1 MTSEYDIVI
10 AGGGLAGS
18 TLACALANT
27 GARIAIIESV
37 EASAGH
43 QPSFDDR
50 AIALAYGSQRI
61 FEGIGLW
68 KAITPGATAIRKIH
82 VSEQGGFGFTHLD
95 AAEEQVPALGYVA
108 LARELGS
115 AIMLQLSKSKVTRI
129 SPATVAGFSQRGDCL
144 SVDIEADGR
153 QRQFVTRL
161 LVAADGGQS
170 LIRQQL
176 DIKTRQWEYG
186 QTAIVT
192 NVIPGIA
199 HHNIA
204 YERFTPNGPL
214 ALLPMT
220 ENRYGVV
227 LTISSEACE
236 EVMSLDDDAF
246 IAQLHQRI
254 GFRCG
259 RFSRIGRRFSYPLT
273 LMTANEAVRPRIA
286 LVGNAGHALHPVS
299 GQGFNLGLRDI
310 AVLADLIAEALRRE
324 LDPGST
330 QLLQQYQKQR
340 LPDQQQVAMMTDGLV
355 RLFGN
360 PLRGVSMGRNLGM
373 LAADL
378 LPGVR
383 HRIARHA
390 MGLGGIQ
397 SRLARGLPPGRQN
410 EKYE

>member
-1 MTSEYDIVI
+1 MMKSDFDIVI

-27 GARIAIIESV
+27 GMCIAIVESV
-37 EASAGH
+37 AASAGQ

-68 KAITPGATAIRKIH
+68 EAIAPNATAIRKIH
-82 VSEQGGFGFTHLD
+82 VSERGGFGFTHLD

-108 LARELGS
+108 LARELGRV
-115 AIMLQLSKSKVTRI
+115 IMQQLENSDITRI
-129 SPATVAGFSQRGDCL
+129 SPATVVGFAHTEDQL
-144 SVDIEADGR
+144 SVAVEADGR
-153 QRQFVTRL
+153 QQQYTTRL

-192 NVIPGIA
+192 NVTPGMA

-220 ENRYGVV
+220 ENRFGVV
-227 LTISSEACE
+227 LTIESEACDA
-236 EVMSLDDDAF
+236 VMALDDDAF
-246 IAQLHQRI
+246 VTLLQQRI

-259 RFSRIGRRFSYPLT
+259 RFSRVGKRFSYPLT

-286 LVGNAGHALHPVS
+286 LLGNAGHALHPIS

-310 AVLADLIAEALRRE
+310 AVLADLIANAGRLQQ
-324 LDPGST
+324 DPGSQ
-330 QLLQQYQKQR
+330 QLLQQYQQQR
-340 LPDQQQVAMMTDGLV
+340 LPDQRQVALLTDGLV

-360 PLRGVSMGRNLGM
+360 PLRGLSVGRNLGM

-383 HRIARHA
+383 QRIARHA
-390 MGLGGIQ
+390 MGLGGIH
-397 SRLARGLPPGRQN
+397 SRLARGLSPGKYN
-410 EKYE
+410 E

>member
-68 KAITPGATAIRKIH
+68 KAIAPGATAIRKIH

-115 AIMLQLSKSKVTRI
+115 AIMLQLSNSKATRI
-129 SPATVAGFSQRGDCL
+129 SPATVVSFSQRGDRL

-192 NVIPGIA
+192 NVLPGIA

-246 IAQLHQRI
+246 IALLHQRI

-273 LMTANEAVRPRIA
+273 LMTASEAVRPRIA
-286 LVGNAGHALHPVS
+286 LVGNAGHALHPIS

-397 SRLARGLPPGRQN
+397 SRLARGLAPG
-410 EKYE
+410 K

>member
-1 MTSEYDIVI
+1 MSDFDVVI

-18 TLACALANT
+18 TLACALANS
-27 GARIAIIESV
+27 GARIAIVESV
-37 EASAGH
+37 EASADH

-68 KAITPGATAIRKIH
+68 DSIAPSATAIRKIH
-82 VSEQGGFGFTHLD
+82 VSERGGFGFTHLD

-108 LARELGS
+108 LARELGG
-115 AIMLQLSKSKVTRI
+115 AILQQLENSSVTRI
-129 SPATVAGFSQRGDCL
+129 SPATVMSFTQTEGRLG
-144 SVDIEADGR
+144 VDVEADGR
-153 QRQFVTRL
+153 QQQLTARL

-192 NVIPGIA
+192 NVTPGIP

-220 ENRYGVV
+220 ENRFGVV
-227 LTISSEACE
+227 LTISSEACD
-236 EVMSLDDDAF
+236 EVMALDNDAF
-246 IAQLHQRI
+246 VALLQQRI

-259 RFSRIGRRFSYPLT
+259 RFSRIGKRFSYPLT
-273 LMTANEAVRPRIA
+273 LMTANEVVRPRIA
-286 LVGNAGHALHPVS
+286 LVGNAGHALHPIS

-310 AVLADLIAEALRRE
+310 AVLADLIANALRQQQ
-324 LDPGST
+324 DPGSE

-340 LPDQQQVAMMTDGLV
+340 LPDQQQVALLTDGLV

-360 PLRGVSMGRNLGM
+360 PLRGLSMGRNLGM

-397 SRLARGLPPGRQN
+397 SRLARGLPTLSS
-410 EKYE
+410 E

>member
-1 MTSEYDIVI
+1 MNRDFDIVI

-18 TLACALANT
+18 TLACALANS

-37 EASAGH
+37 EASADH

-68 KAITPGATAIRKIH
+68 DSIAPSATAIRKIH
-82 VSEQGGFGFTHLD
+82 VSERGGFGFTHLD

-115 AIMLQLSKSKVTRI
+115 AITQQLENSSITRI
-129 SPATVAGFSQRGDCL
+129 SPASVVSFSQTDDQL
-144 SVDIEADGR
+144 SVDVEADDR
-153 QRQFVTRL
+153 QRQLTTRL

-176 DIKTRQWEYG
+176 DIKTRQWDYG

-192 NVIPGIA
+192 NVMPGIV

-220 ENRYGVV
+220 ENRFGVV
-227 LTISSEACE
+227 LTINSEACD
-236 EVMSLDDDAF
+236 EVMALDDDAF
-246 IAQLHQRI
+246 VALLQQRI

-286 LVGNAGHALHPVS
+286 LVGNAGHALHPIS

-310 AVLADLIAEALRRE
+310 AVLADLIANAYRKQQ
-324 LDPGST
+324 DPGAEL
-330 QLLQQYQKQR
+330 LLQQYQKQR
-340 LPDQQQVAMMTDGLV
+340 LPDQQQVALLTDGLV

-360 PLRGVSMGRNLGM
+360 PLSGLSMGRNLGM

-383 HRIARHA
+383 HHIARHA
-390 MGLGGIQ
+390 MGFSGIQ
-397 SRLARGLPPGRQN
+397 SRLARGLPLLSTEQ
-410 EKYE
+410 

>member
-1 MTSEYDIVI
+1 MMSDYDIVI

-18 TLACALANT
+18 TLACALANS

-37 EASAGH
+37 EASADH

-68 KAITPGATAIRKIH
+68 DSIAPGATAIRKIH
-82 VSEQGGFGFTHLD
+82 VSERGGFGFTHLD

-115 AIMLQLSKSKVTRI
+115 AIMQQLENSSVARI
-129 SPATVAGFSQRGDCL
+129 SPATVVRFSQTEDRL
-144 SVDIEADGR
+144 SVDVESDGC
-153 QRQFVTRL
+153 QQQLTTRL

-192 NVIPGIA
+192 NVTPGIA

-204 YERFTPNGPL
+204 YERFTANGPL

-220 ENRYGVV
+220 ENRFGVV
-227 LTISSEACE
+227 LTINSEACD
-236 EVMSLDDDAF
+236 EVMALDDNAF
-246 IAQLHQRI
+246 IALLQQRI

-259 RFSRIGRRFSYPLT
+259 RFSRIGKRVSYPLT
-273 LMTANEAVRPRIA
+273 LMTANELVRPRIA
-286 LVGNAGHALHPVS
+286 LIGNAGHALHPIS

-310 AVLADLIAEALRRE
+310 AVLADLIANAHRRQQ
-324 LDPGST
+324 DPGSE

-340 LPDQQQVAMMTDGLV
+340 LPDQHQVALLTDGLV

-360 PLRGVSMGRNLGM
+360 PLRGLSMGRNLGM

-397 SRLARGLPPGRQN
+397 SRLARGLPL
-410 EKYE
+410 EY